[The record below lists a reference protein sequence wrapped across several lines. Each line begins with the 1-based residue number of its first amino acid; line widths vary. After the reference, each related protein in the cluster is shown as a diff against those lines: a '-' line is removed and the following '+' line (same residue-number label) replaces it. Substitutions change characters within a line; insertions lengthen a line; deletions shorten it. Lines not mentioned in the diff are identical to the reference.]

1 MKPTAVLTL
10 CFVLTIPIC
19 VAQPAKV
26 APRMTGQQLVDQFQG
41 PPEEY
46 GKMSGRTFTYHQLAQ
61 GYLDGINDATEG
73 KLWCYSGR
81 WKPDERDH
89 ALILQMSKLPPEV
102 LKGNAAP
109 LVIDFLRKKY
119 PCPAAAPAKEND

>member
-1 MKPTAVLTL
+1 MKSAISVALILSLAP
-10 CFVLTIPIC
+10 PIGL
-19 VAQPAKV
+19 AQSAQV
-26 APRMTGQQLVDQFQG
+26 APRMTGQQLVDQFRG

-89 ALILQMSKLPPEV
+89 ALILEMSKLPPDV

-109 LVIDFLRKKY
+109 LVLDFLRKKY
-119 PCPAAAPAKEND
+119 PCPAKPVTQ